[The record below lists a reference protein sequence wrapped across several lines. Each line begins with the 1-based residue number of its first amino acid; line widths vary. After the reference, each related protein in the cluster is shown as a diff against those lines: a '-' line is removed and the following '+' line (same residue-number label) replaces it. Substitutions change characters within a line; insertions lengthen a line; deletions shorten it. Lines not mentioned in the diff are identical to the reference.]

1 MKEITV
7 TVKFKEGLHA
17 RPAGLLVKEA
27 ASHACAVTIAANGGA
42 AVDAKRIL
50 GVMKLAAKQGMEL
63 TLTFD
68 GADEEA
74 AAASMA
80 EFLKANL

>member
-1 MKEITV
+1 MKEIRYTI
-7 TVKFKEGLHA
+7 TDPLGLHA

-27 ASHACAVTIAANGGA
+27 SRHPCAVKISVNGGA

-74 AAASMA
+74 AAASVA
-80 EFLKANL
+80 DFLRATL

>member
-1 MKEITV
+1 MKEIRYVITDAL
-7 TVKFKEGLHA
+7 GMHA

-27 ASHACAVTIAANGGA
+27 SKFPCAVTVGVTGGA

-63 TLTFD
+63 TLSFD
-68 GADEEA
+68 GPDEEA

-80 EFLKANL
+80 DFLKANL

>member
-1 MKEITV
+1 MKEIRYVITDAL
-7 TVKFKEGLHA
+7 GLHA

-27 ASHACAVTIAANGGA
+27 SRFPCAVTVGVNGAA

-68 GADEEA
+68 GPQEEEA
-74 AAASMA
+74 ADAMAA
-80 EFLKANL
+80 FLKANL

>member
-1 MKEITV
+1 MKEIRYVITD
-7 TVKFKEGLHA
+7 ELGLHA

-27 ASHACAVTIAANGGA
+27 SRYPCAVTVGVNGGA
-42 AVDAKRIL
+42 PVDAKRIL

-68 GADEEA
+68 GPDEEA
-74 AAASMA
+74 AAAALA
-80 EFLKANL
+80 EFLQANL

>member
-1 MKEITV
+1 M
-7 TVKFKEGLHA
+7 
-17 RPAGLLVKEA
+17 
-27 ASHACAVTIAANGGA
+27 TIAANGGA

-74 AAASMA
+74 AAASMEA
-80 EFLKANL
+80 FLKANL

>member
-1 MKEITV
+1 MKEIRYVITDAL
-7 TVKFKEGLHA
+7 GMHA

-27 ASHACAVTIAANGGA
+27 SKFPCAVTGGT

-68 GADEEA
+68 GPDEEA

-80 EFLKANL
+80 DFLKANL